1 MLIKFNNSFLL
12 IKGNQIFSCSELS
25 NYKLKKINWE
35 KLLIWKHL
43 IKCQEI
49 NGGKQMK
56 MKKKGLSLPNYQ
68 QKKKK
73 LELKKS
79 YK

>member
-1 MLIKFNNSFLL
+1 MLKKFNTSNSFLL
-12 IKGNQIFSCSELS
+12 IKENQIFSCTELS

-49 NGGKQMK
+49 NGGK
-56 MKKKGLSLPNYQ
+56 
-68 QKKKK
+68 
-73 LELKKS
+73 
-79 YK
+79 